1 MQEKLAAD
9 KTKQIIEGLM
19 HKVMGEDPNYY
30 YAPTTEVARA
40 IHDAIQK
47 NTHALVLDDQKLVKH
62 LTVRDIQVIL
72 SFQ

>member
-1 MQEKLAAD
+1 MAEKLDAD
-9 KTKQIIEGLM
+9 KTKHIIESLM
-19 HKVMGEDPNYY
+19 HNVMSEDPNYY

-40 IHDAIQK
+40 IHNAIQR

-62 LTVRDIQVIL
+62 LTVRDIRVIL